1 MDLLC
6 PIRDIFSRNLYVGV
20 LLFSG
25 DRRYKN
31 RVKFGRVINLGDQ
44 FDCPLFSEANMK
56 ELIGENV
63 FIRTVTMYHTG
74 KVVAV
79 SDKFVTLSD
88 AAWVADTGRFSD
100 ALKTGNLSEVE
111 PVEGLVR
118 VSLGAIV
125 DVFEWKHELPRIQK

>member
-1 MDLLC
+1 
-6 PIRDIFSRNLYVGV
+6 
-20 LLFSG
+20 
-25 DRRYKN
+25 
-31 RVKFGRVINLGDQ
+31 
-44 FDCPLFSEANMK
+44 MK

-79 SDKFVTLSD
+79 NDKFIVLED

-100 ALKTGNLSEVE
+100 ALKTGKLSEVE

-118 VSLGAIV
+118 VSLGAVV
-125 DVFEWKHELPRIQK
+125 DIFEWKHELPRVQK

>member
-1 MDLLC
+1 MS
-6 PIRDIFSRNLYVGV
+6 PF
-20 LLFSG
+20 FM
-25 DRRYKN
+25 
-31 RVKFGRVINLGDQ
+31 
-44 FDCPLFSEANMK
+44 EARLK
-56 ELIGENV
+56 ELIGEKV

-79 SDKFVTLSD
+79 LDGFVTLSD

-100 ALKTGNLSEVE
+100 ALRTGELSEVE

-125 DVFEWKHELPRIQK
+125 DVFEWNHELPRLQK

>member
-1 MDLLC
+1 
-6 PIRDIFSRNLYVGV
+6 
-20 LLFSG
+20 
-25 DRRYKN
+25 
-31 RVKFGRVINLGDQ
+31 
-44 FDCPLFSEANMK
+44 MK

-88 AAWVADTGRFSD
+88 AAWIADTGRFSD